1 MRHPNMIGQIDS
13 SSGKAAGC
21 NRRPFFFRPFFGR
34 RVEDDQLIGRL
45 SPLGLGMLSPRYPG
59 ALNFASKVLT
69 CLISSS
75 LMP

>member
-1 MRHPNMIGQIDS
+1 MCTPTMIGKLTAHPR
-13 SSGKAAGC
+13 KAAGC
-21 NRRPFFFRPFFGR
+21 NRRPLLSRLFGR

-45 SPLGLGMLSPRYPG
+45 SPLSSGMLSPRYPG